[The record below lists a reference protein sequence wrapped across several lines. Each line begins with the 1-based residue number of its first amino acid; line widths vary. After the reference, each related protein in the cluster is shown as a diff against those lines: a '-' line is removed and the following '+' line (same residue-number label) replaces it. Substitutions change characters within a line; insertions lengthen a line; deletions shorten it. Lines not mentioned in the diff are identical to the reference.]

1 MFFQQ
6 VFSRVLPGNN
16 FPTDFSAMLNP
27 GMFPAGFSAA
37 FYPGIFFWQVLSD
50 IMIGKC

>member
-1 MFFQQ
+1 MFR
-6 VFSRVLPGNN
+6 RVLPGNT
-16 FPTDFSAMLNP
+16 FPADFSAMLNP